1 MTLKTMPT
9 YYTSELG
16 VLGRKKIEL
25 QTKGIIVPQDLVNE
39 LEANWNAPAIR
50 RGRFVICLESP
61 DDKKLTTVL
70 IINGKFAANSPFHMV
85 KNGAK
90 YEIWKEDE
98 KYTDIVLMPRPKF
111 YDCLTSDGIPM
122 YEVAVLGEPN
132 HLRSVL
138 NQRCAHHM
146 RAKPC
151 KFCAIENWWAGHPNK
166 TPLQIAETAEAA
178 YKERIIKHVTLSTGT
193 KDSDG
198 KGLEDIV
205 AAAKEICKR
214 IPATM
219 TVNFEPLTDYSL
231 LESLLREAKTA
242 GATTA
247 LCNIEC
253 FDENLREEIMPIK
266 GKVPVEAYVKVWEKC
281 LDVFGRNEVYTMF
294 IAGLGESDESII
306 RGVEFAASHG
316 VVASVVPHTPM
327 LGAMYQ
333 NMMPPDAARI
343 LDLYEEV
350 LPIYEKYGL
359 KLYGGTGGIY
369 TSLKG
374 M

>member
-1 MTLKTMPT
+1 MVSTLPIA
-9 YYTSELG
+9 YTSELG
-16 VLGRKKIEL
+16 VLGKKKIEL
-25 QTKGIIVPQDLVNE
+25 QTNGIIVPPDLVE
-39 LEANWNAPAIR
+39 DLEKNWNAPAIR
-50 RGRFVICLESP
+50 RGRFVICLESQ

-70 IINGKFAANSPFHMV
+70 IINGKFAVNSPYHMI
-85 KNGAK
+85 KNGSN
-90 YEIWKEDE
+90 YEIWKNDA
-98 KYTDIVLMPRPKF
+98 KYTDIVLMPHPKF
-111 YDCLTSDGIPM
+111 YEKVTRDGVPM

-138 NQRCAHHM
+138 NQRCAHHVCG
-146 RAKPC
+146 KPC

-166 TPLQIAETAEAA
+166 TPAQIAETAEAA
-178 YKERIIKHVTLSTGT
+178 YQEGIIHHVTLSTGT
-193 KDSDG
+193 KASPG

-205 AAAKEICKR
+205 ESARLISRK
-214 IPATM
+214 IPVST
-219 TVNFEPLTDYSL
+219 TVNFEPMTDYVL
-231 LESLLREAKTA
+231 LESLLREAKES

-253 FDENLREEIMPIK
+253 FDSNIREVIMPVK
-266 GKVPVEAYVKVWEKC
+266 GKLAIDVYDKVWERC
-281 LDVFGRNEVYTMF
+281 LNIFGENEVYTM
-294 IAGLGESDESII
+294 IITGIGETDESILK
-306 RGVEFAASHG
+306 GVEFAASRG

-327 LGAMYQ
+327 IGATYEAMI
-333 NMMPPDAARI
+333 PPSTERMLYLFEAA
-343 LDLYEEV
+343 

>member
-1 MTLKTMPT
+1 MVTTMLES
-9 YYTSELG
+9 YTSELG

-25 QTKGIIVPQDLVNE
+25 QTRGIKVPQELIGE
-39 LEANWNAPAIR
+39 LESKWNAPAIR

-61 DDKKLTTVL
+61 CDNKLTTVL
-70 IINGKFAANSPFHMV
+70 IINGKFASKSPFRMV
-85 KNGAK
+85 KNGSD
-90 YEIWKEDE
+90 YEIWEGDK
-98 KYTDIVLMPRPKF
+98 KYTDIVLMPRPQF
-111 YDCLTSDGIPM
+111 YNNVTSDGVPM
-122 YEVAVLGEPN
+122 YEVAVLGEPE

-138 NQRCAHHM
+138 NQRCAHQVSG
-146 RAKPC
+146 KPC

-166 TPLQIAETAEAA
+166 TPAQIAETAEAA
-178 YKERIIKHVTLSTGT
+178 YKEGIIKHVTLSTGT
-193 KDSDG
+193 KHSQG

-205 AAAKEICKR
+205 ETARLIQKR
-214 IPATM
+214 IKVTM
-219 TVNFEPLTDYSL
+219 TVNFEPVTDYML
-231 LESLLREAKTA
+231 LESLLQESKLA

-253 FDENLREEIMPIK
+253 FDPNLREEVMPIK
-266 GKVPVEAYVKVWEKC
+266 GKVPISAYVKVWEKC
-281 LDVFGRNEVYTMF
+281 LDVFGRNEVYTMI
-294 IAGLGESDESII
+294 IAGIGEDDESIL

-327 LGAMYQ
+327 IGAVYQ
-333 NMMPPDAARI
+333 DMQPPDAERV
-343 LDLYEEV
+343 LHLYEEA

>member
-1 MTLKTMPT
+1 MLRTMPT
-9 YYTSELG
+9 YYTNELG

-25 QTKGIIVPQDLVNE
+25 QTKGIRVPSELIDE

-61 DDKKLTTVL
+61 DDHKLTTVL
-70 IINGKFAANSPFHMV
+70 IINGKFATSSPFHMV
-85 KNGAK
+85 KSGSS
-90 YEIWKEDE
+90 YEIWENEK
-98 KYTDIVLMPRPKF
+98 KYTDIVLLPRPKF
-111 YDCLTSDGIPM
+111 YDGFTSDGVPM

-138 NQRCAHHM
+138 NQRCAHHL
-146 RAKPC
+146 RGKPC

-178 YKERIIKHVTLSTGT
+178 YKEKVIRHVTLSTGT
-193 KDSDG
+193 KNSQG

-205 AAAKEICKR
+205 SAAQQIR
-214 IPATM
+214 QRVPVTM
-219 TVNFEPLTDYSL
+219 TVNFEPLTDYPL
-231 LESLLREAKTA
+231 LESLLKEAKVA

-253 FDENLREEIMPIK
+253 FDADLREEIMPIK
-266 GKVPVEAYVKVWEKC
+266 GKVPLEAYVKVWEKC
-281 LDVFGRNEVYTMF
+281 LDTFGHNEVYTML
-294 IAGLGESDESII
+294 IAGLGESDESIVS
-306 RGVEFAASHG
+306 GVEFAASHG

-327 LGAMYQ
+327 IGAMYQ
-333 NMMPPDAARI
+333 NMEPPAAERI
-343 LDLYEEV
+343 LHLYEEV